1 MGEFCLLGLSCTRC
15 LLQLKGRL
23 LRLPPILQA
32 WATPGS
38 LYKRL
43 SRRSCLL
50 PPHAWLPRGTFP
62 GLGETL

>member
-1 MGEFCLLGLSCTRC
+1 MGEFCLLGLSCTGC

-38 LYKRL
+38 LYKR
-43 SRRSCLL
+43 RCLP